1 MLGKVNPTQSEAL
14 TMAMA
19 QVVGND
25 VAVSVGGMNGQFQL
39 NVFKP
44 MMIFNFL
51 MSADLIS
58 DACHSF
64 AEHCIEGLEPNRDR
78 IQEHLNNSLM
88 LGTARN
94 TKIGC
99 DKAAEHGNK
108 SFAEKTTLNKARL
121 DPGDQH

>member
-1 MLGKVNPTQSEAL
+1 
-14 TMAMA
+14 
-19 QVVGND
+19 
-25 VAVSVGGMNGQFQL
+25 MNGLFQL

-88 LGTARN
+88 LVTALN
-94 TKIGC
+94 TKIGY
-99 DKAAEHGNK
+99 DKSAEIANK
-108 SFAEKTTLNKARL
+108 AFAENTTLKQAALDLCRL
-121 DPGDQH
+121 EIGRAHV